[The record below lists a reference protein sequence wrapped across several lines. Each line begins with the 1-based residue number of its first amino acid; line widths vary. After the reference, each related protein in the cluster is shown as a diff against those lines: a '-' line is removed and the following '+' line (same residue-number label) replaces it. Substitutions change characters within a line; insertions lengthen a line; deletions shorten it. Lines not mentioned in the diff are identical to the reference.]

1 MTAPPALALR
11 GIRKHFGSV
20 QALRGADFTLM
31 PGELHALLGENG
43 AGKTTL
49 MHVAYGLARP
59 DAGSVAIAGTV
70 VSVPSPRAARRL
82 GVGMVHQHFT
92 SVPALSVAENVA
104 LAAGWPVHPTALS
117 KRVRALAERIGLPL
131 EPDTPAGRLSVGLK
145 QRLEIV
151 KALATDVRVLLLDEP
166 TAVLAPG
173 EAEELLRVV
182 RAFTAGGGSAV
193 LITHKLDEAL
203 AAADRVTVL
212 RQGVVVHEGVV
223 AGETRESLAAAMIG
237 DGSRGKSVQGEGW
250 PLRFAQGDE
259 AQGDVAQGVAVGEV
273 ASARVLVRLEE
284 LEVPRDTG
292 YGIAVRRATLVIRSG
307 EIVGIAAVEGN
318 GQRELLRAVAGRL
331 HPLRGR
337 REVAGPVGFIPEDR
351 TTEGLIPTLSLT
363 ENVVLGSRAD
373 DPWIRRGRVDWRV
386 ARARTAALLTEY
398 EVVAPGPDVLAATLS
413 GGNQQKV
420 VVARELARQPR
431 VVVAENPTRGLDL
444 RAAAAIHTR
453 LRAAAEAGAAVLVY
467 SSDLDEVLALVG
479 RLLVASR
486 GTLIEPR
493 PGATRAQVGELMVT
507 GGR

>member
-1 MTAPPALALR
+1 
-11 GIRKHFGSV
+11 V

-59 DAGSVAIAGTV
+59 DAGTVAIAGAV

-104 LAAGWPVHPTALS
+104 LTAGWPIHPAALRE
-117 KRVRALAERIGLPL
+117 RVRALADRIGLPL

-182 RAFTAGGGSAV
+182 RVFTARGGSAV

-212 RQGVVVHEGVV
+212 RQGMVVHEGVV

-237 DGSRGKSVQGEGW
+237 EGVRGESVWEEAR

-259 AQGDVAQGVAVGEV
+259 PGKAQSDEPGKARGDGAGKVP
-273 ASARVLVRLEE
+273 SARVLVRLEE

-292 YGIAVRRATLVIRSG
+292 YGIAVRRATLTIRAG

-351 TTEGLIPTLSLT
+351 TTEGLIPALSLT

-386 ARARTAALLTEY
+386 ARARTAALLKEY
-398 EVVAPGPDVLAATLS
+398 EVVAPGPDVPAAALS

-444 RAAAAIHTR
+444 RAAAAIHAR
-453 LRAAAEAGAAVLVY
+453 LRAAAAGGAAVLVY
-467 SSDLDEVLALVG
+467 SSDLDEVLALAD
-479 RLLVASR
+479 RLLVAAR
-486 GTLIEPR
+486 GTLIEPP

-507 GGR
+507 GGH

>member
-1 MTAPPALALR
+1 VTAPPALTLR

-59 DAGSVAIAGTV
+59 DAGTVAIAGAV

-104 LAAGWPVHPTALS
+104 LAAGWPVHPAALRE
-117 KRVRALAERIGLPL
+117 RVRALAERIGLPL

-151 KALATDVRVLLLDEP
+151 KALATDVRILLLDEP

-203 AAADRVTVL
+203 GAADRVTVL
-212 RQGVVVHEGVV
+212 RQGVVVHEGAVG
-223 AGETRESLAAAMIG
+223 GETRESLAAAMIG
-237 DGSRGKSVQGEGW
+237 SGARGESPQEDGR
-250 PLRFAQGDE
+250 PLRFAQGAE
-259 AQGDVAQGVAVGEV
+259 AGKP

-351 TTEGLIPTLSLT
+351 ATEGLIPTLSLT

-386 ARARTAALLTEY
+386 ARARTAALLAEY
-398 EVVAPGPDVLAATLS
+398 EVAAPGPDVPASALS

-444 RAAAAIHTR
+444 RAAAAIHAR
-453 LRAAAEAGAAVLVY
+453 LRGAAAAGAAVLVY
-467 SSDLDEVLALVG
+467 SSDLDEVLALAG
-479 RLLVASR
+479 RILVASR
-486 GTLIEPR
+486 GTLIEPP
-493 PGATRAQVGELMVT
+493 PGASRAQVGELMVT